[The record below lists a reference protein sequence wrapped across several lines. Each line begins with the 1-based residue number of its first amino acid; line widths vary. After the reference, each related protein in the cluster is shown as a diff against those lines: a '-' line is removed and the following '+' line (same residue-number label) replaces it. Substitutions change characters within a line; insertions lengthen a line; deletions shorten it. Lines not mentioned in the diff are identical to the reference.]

1 MRKKQRNA
9 QYAIGR
15 WSNYEKSTAYR
26 VDGVKYWVLPDA
38 AEILSM
44 DNYLFKIHEVAK
56 YIGTD
61 IGTVRKWIR
70 EGKLE
75 VIRLSHNVIRVRKK
89 KADDF
94 IKKYEEVS

>member
-70 EGKLE
+70 EGK
-75 VIRLSHNVIRVRKK
+75 VRAIKISHNVVRFRKK
-89 KADDF
+89 DIDDF